1 MNKYLV
7 TVCIPNIE
15 TLQNIVFAE
24 DKEEALDKFK
34 NYHMGK
40 INCLYNIS
48 FYLDDENY
56 TSVVKIDDIDII
68 KG

>member
-24 DKEEALDKFK
+24 DKEEALDK
-34 NYHMGK
+34 
-40 INCLYNIS
+40 
-48 FYLDDENY
+48 
-56 TSVVKIDDIDII
+56 
-68 KG
+68 